1 MKFLKIFSFLLSLM
15 LLSCSS
21 SSDGDGE
28 VTISCSPTR
37 IDVPAK
43 GGTYKIMIVASE
55 GGWEARE
62 GRKIFSRISCHLKF
76 RKGATPTYL

>member
-15 LLSCSS
+15 LLSCSSS

-43 GGTYKIMIVASE
+43 GGTYKIMIVASWSL
-55 GGWEARE
+55 GKHWKNAFTA
-62 GRKIFSRISCHLKF
+62 K
-76 RKGATPTYL
+76 

>member
-15 LLSCSS
+15 LLSCSSS

-43 GGTYKIMIVASE
+43 GGTYKIMIVVLK
-55 GGWEARE
+55 EAGRRE
-62 GRKIFSRISCHLKF
+62 HPSQEKVLRQMYTLGLK
-76 RKGATPTYL
+76 

>member
-21 SSDGDGE
+21 SSDGDRGD
-28 VTISCSPTR
+28 VTVSCSPTS

-43 GGTYKIMIVASE
+43 GGTYKLMVVASE
-55 GGWEARE
+55 GGWEARA
-62 GRKIFSRISCHLKF
+62 S
-76 RKGATPTYL
+76 

>member
-1 MKFLKIFSFLLSLM
+1 M

-28 VTISCSPTR
+28 VTISCSPMS

-55 GGWEARE
+55 GGWEARASFPGE
-62 GRKIFSRISCHLKF
+62 GPFSISNLVDTKVVPQM
-76 RKGATPTYL
+76 ATVIKATR